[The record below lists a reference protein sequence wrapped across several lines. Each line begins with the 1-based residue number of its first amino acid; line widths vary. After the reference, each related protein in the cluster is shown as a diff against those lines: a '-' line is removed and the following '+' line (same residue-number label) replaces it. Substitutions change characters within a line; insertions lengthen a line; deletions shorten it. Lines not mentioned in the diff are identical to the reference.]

1 MNLTFDSNPIQSLNY
16 TIEIYK
22 AEMFIFNV
30 ISKTLLL
37 QMMKILHILLCHNL
51 LLIKRKKRTGSKLVT
66 IGYKN
71 LNPSKISIKIN
82 GMSLILNVVEIYITH
97 KASPPLL
104 FSIRTIFSPLVSMI
118 LMVQGFTGRA
128 GLDVIILK

>member
-1 MNLTFDSNPIQSLNY
+1 MNLTFDSIPIQSLNY

-71 LNPSKISIKIN
+71 LNPSKISIKIKTYWN
-82 GMSLILNVVEIYITH
+82 AVDIKHT
-97 KASPPLL
+97 PPLL